1 MIKNM
6 IKRKAVDFRQLGVI
20 GEPRS
25 QSNAAFDTPD
35 KQPGKVFIDND
46 LQRDSFPAHKEVLP
60 VNEGGYELLENA
72 YIVEREQQ
80 ALIETSAPIDEVYQE
95 TLNIYVDAK
104 HRQVDRIEDNIERM
118 IDQQQ
123 SRLQQT
129 KQPGLLSSPN
139 SKKAWQAQQAKQQ
152 ARLQMLQTRLEV
164 VREIANDMGI
174 YAPRVEELA
183 HRKMRAHEPELVAEW
198 DGVQAAKRH
207 NEALSRIQEK
217 ENKRKQ
223 TSGMG
228 GITLGMNSPR

>member
-1 MIKNM
+1 
-6 IKRKAVDFRQLGVI
+6 
-20 GEPRS
+20 
-25 QSNAAFDTPD
+25 
-35 KQPGKVFIDND
+35 
-46 LQRDSFPAHKEVLP
+46 
-60 VNEGGYELLENA
+60 
-72 YIVEREQQ
+72 
-80 ALIETSAPIDEVYQE
+80 
-95 TLNIYVDAK
+95 
-104 HRQVDRIEDNIERM
+104 
-118 IDQQQ
+118 
-123 SRLQQT
+123 
-129 KQPGLLSSPN
+129 
-139 SKKAWQAQQAKQQ
+139 
-152 ARLQMLQTRLEV
+152 MLQTRLEV